1 MNPIL
6 FRGRFEHN
14 IDDKGR
20 LSIPSKFRDV
30 IDQNHDGRLVVTNLP
45 YCLVVY
51 TPDEWEI
58 LESKASKLS
67 TLKTNVQGF
76 LRYFYSG
83 ATECE
88 LDKQGRILVP
98 PTLRSAAGLDKQVV
112 LAGMLN
118 KIEIWSRERWDE
130 EIQRAV
136 QNFDQISEELADFGL

>member
-1 MNPIL
+1 
-6 FRGRFEHN
+6 
-14 IDDKGR
+14 
-20 LSIPSKFRDV
+20 
-30 IDQNHDGRLVVTNLP
+30 VTNLP
-45 YCLVVY
+45 HCLVIY

-67 TLKTNVQGF
+67 TLKANVQGF

>member
-30 IDQNHDGRLVVTNLP
+30 IDQNHGGRLVVTNLP

>member
-1 MNPIL
+1 MNPVL

-30 IDQNHDGRLVVTNLP
+30 IDQNHDGRIVLTNLP
-45 YCLVVY
+45 HCLVVY

-67 TLKTNVQGF
+67 TLKANVQGF